1 MPHAP
6 RLRLLRPLACL
17 LLIAAAGCTL
27 QPKYD
32 RPNPPLP
39 AEWHTNLPSQSVDN
53 ATTASPQDIPDNATI
68 QDNAT
73 GPDWHAIIPD
83 KPLRDLVELA
93 LKNNRDL
100 RAAAA
105 RIEKAQAAYHVQRGD
120 LFPKIDAFAK
130 AELNPNTKKRLG
142 NNTNAYHSYVVG
154 VGFSNYEL
162 DFFGHV
168 RSQIDQTIEYYLST
182 TAAHRT
188 AELSLVAQV
197 GTIYLRTV
205 ADREH
210 LDAEREI
217 LKSMLGVLELVKE
230 RHKEGAASDIDL
242 AQAQM
247 NADITRT
254 NVHQFEAQVTA
265 DENNL
270 GVLVGVPLTPEQI
283 PARRL
288 ADVQRLTRVAPSLPS
303 DVLFRRP
310 DVLEAEHLL
319 KAANANIGAA
329 RALHF
334 PLITLTS
341 SVGTASDKLNGLFKA
356 GSWGWSLSPQISLP
370 IFHTGAIRAT
380 VNEAIADRD
389 VYLAQYDKAIQTAFQ
404 EVSDAL
410 AQDASLRGQVKAQS
424 SLTQASA
431 KTYELVTLR
440 EAEGRD
446 SLIDK
451 LNAQRAYALAQHDW
465 IRARYFHQ
473 VNLLT
478 LYKALG
484 GAWAGED
491 PNAGPSMW
499 PEDNDPWF

>member
-6 RLRLLRPLACL
+6 RMRPLL
-17 LLIAAAGCTL
+17 LAGLLALFAAGCTL
-27 QPKYD
+27 QPHYE

-39 AEWHTNLPSQSVDN
+39 EDWHTNVPSQTQAN
-53 ATTASPQDIPDNATI
+53 ATR
-68 QDNAT
+68 
-73 GPDWHAIIPD
+73 PDWKGVVNDQPT
-83 KPLRDLVELA
+83 RELVELA
-93 LKNNRDL
+93 LKNNRNL
-100 RAAAA
+100 REAAA
-105 RIEKAQAAYHVQRGD
+105 RIEKSQAAYQVQRGD

-130 AELNPNTKKRLG
+130 AELNPNTRKRLG

-168 RSQIDQTIEYYLST
+168 RSLIDQAAEYYLST

-188 AELSLVAQV
+188 AELSLVAEV

-210 LDAEREI
+210 LAAEREI
-217 LKSMLGVLELVKE
+217 LKSMQGVLELVRE

-247 NADITRT
+247 NADIAQT
-254 NVHQFEAQVTA
+254 NVHAFEAQVTA

-270 GVLVGVPLTPEQI
+270 AVLVGLPLKPEQLPAKALAEVAPLTPVK
-283 PARRL
+283 
-288 ADVQRLTRVAPSLPS
+288 ADLPS
-303 DVLFRRP
+303 QVLARRP

-319 KAANANIGAA
+319 KSANANIGAA

-334 PLITLTS
+334 PIITLTS

-356 GSWGWSLSPQISLP
+356 GSWGWSLSPQVSIP
-370 IFHTGAIRAT
+370 IFHTGAISAT

-389 VYLAQYDKAIQTAFQ
+389 IYLARYDKAIQNAFR
-404 EVSDAL
+404 EVSDSLAL
-410 AQDASLRGQVKAQS
+410 DAAYTGQVKAQT
-424 SLTQASA
+424 SLAAASA
-431 KTYELVTLR
+431 RTFELVSLR

-451 LNAQRAYALAQHDW
+451 LVAQRAWALAQHDY

-473 VNLLT
+473 VNILT

-484 GAWAGED
+484 GGWGDED
-491 PNAGPSMW
+491 PEHGPDKW
-499 PEDNDPWF
+499 PSDNDPWF